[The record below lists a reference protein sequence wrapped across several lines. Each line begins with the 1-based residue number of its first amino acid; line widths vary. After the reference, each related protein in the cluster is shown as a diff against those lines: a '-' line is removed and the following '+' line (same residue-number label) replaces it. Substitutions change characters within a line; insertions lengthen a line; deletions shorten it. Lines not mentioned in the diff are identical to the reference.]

1 MAKNNNKVKWIRLGF
16 AALLIVAAV
25 IGSFVWVQADVKAVD
40 VKADG
45 IKEHVGLLKAEGCKP
60 ANKAKND
67 MAVFKVAVQK
77 DISAIQK
84 NIGVIQEAQSKG
96 FTEILRRLP
105 VK

>member
-1 MAKNNNKVKWIRLGF
+1 MAKNNSKVKWIRLGF
-16 AALLIVAAV
+16 AALLIIAAV
-25 IGSFVWVQADVKAVD
+25 IASFVRAQTDIKAVN

-45 IKEHVGLLKAEGCKP
+45 IKENVSTLKAEGCKP

-84 NIGVIQEAQSKG
+84 DIGAIQTTQSEG
-96 FTEILRRLP
+96 FEEILRRL
-105 VK
+105 KK